1 MKKILTFTIVIL
13 TITLMLYADSHEKSS
28 KPGPEPG
35 QKAPNFTL
43 KNHEGKTVS
52 LADYKGKTVVLEWF
66 NYDCPFVQYHY
77 EDKKT
82 MSELAAKYKNK
93 NVVWLTVNS
102 TNYATQQTNKKYAT
116 KHNVTHAILDDSPGK
131 VGKAY
136 KATNTPQMIIVD
148 KNGNVA
154 YNGAIDN
161 SPNGRTPAGKELK
174 KYVDKALTELT
185 SGQKVGTPKT
195 KPYGCSVKYAR

>member
-1 MKKILTFTIVIL
+1 MKRLLVATIIILTV
-13 TITLMLYADSHEKSS
+13 TLLLYADSHEKSS

-43 KNHEGKTVS
+43 KNQDGKTVT

-66 NYDCPFVQYHY
+66 NYDCPFVKYHY

-82 MSELAAKYKNK
+82 MSELAAKYKAK

-102 TNYATQQTNKKYAT
+102 TNYATQTTNKDYAKKY
-116 KHNVTHAILDDSPGK
+116 NVKHAILDDSSGK
-131 VGKAY
+131 VGKSY
-136 KATNTPQMIIVD
+136 KATNTPQMIIID
-148 KNGNVA
+148 KNGKVA

-161 SPNGRTPAGKELK
+161 APLGKISDGK
-174 KYVDKALTELT
+174 NKDNYVEKALLELT
-185 SGQKVGTPKT
+185 AEGNVTKPKT

>member
-1 MKKILTFTIVIL
+1 MKKILATSIL
-13 TITLMLYADSHEKSS
+13 ILNVTLILYADSHEQSN

-43 KNHEGKTVS
+43 KNQEGKTVS
-52 LADYKGKTVVLEWF
+52 LADYKDKIVVLEWF
-66 NYDCPFVQYHY
+66 NYDCPFVKYHY

-102 TNYATQQTNKKYAT
+102 TNYATQKTNKEYAK
-116 KHNVTHAILDDSPGK
+116 KHNVTHAILDDSSGK
-131 VGKAY
+131 VGRAY
-136 KATNTPQMIIVD
+136 KATNTPHLIIID
-148 KNGNVA
+148 KKGNVA

-161 SPNGRTPAGKELK
+161 SPNGNTPAGTELE

-185 SGQKVGTPKT
+185 NGQKVSKPKT

>member
-1 MKKILTFTIVIL
+1 MKKILTATIVIL
-13 TITLMLYADSHEKSS
+13 TVTLFLYADSHEKSS

-43 KNHEGKTVS
+43 KNQEGKTVS
-52 LADYKGKTVVLEWF
+52 LAEYKDKTVVLEWF
-66 NYDCPFVQYHY
+66 NYDCPFVKYHY

-102 TNYATQQTNKKYAT
+102 TNYATQQTNKEYA
-116 KHNVTHAILDDSPGK
+116 KKNNVKHAILDDSSGK
-131 VGKAY
+131 VGKSY
-136 KATNTPQMIIVD
+136 KATNTPHLIIID
-148 KNGNVA
+148 KKGNVA

-161 SPNGRTPAGKELK
+161 SPNGKTPAGKELE
-174 KYVDKALTELT
+174 KYVDKALNELT
-185 SGQKVGTPKT
+185 SGQKVSNPKT